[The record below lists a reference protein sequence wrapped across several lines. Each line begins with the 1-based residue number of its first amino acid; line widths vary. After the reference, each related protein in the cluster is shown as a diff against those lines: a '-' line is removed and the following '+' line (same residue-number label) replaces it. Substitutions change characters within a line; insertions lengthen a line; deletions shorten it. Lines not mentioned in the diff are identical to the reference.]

1 MSHPNPVLERLR
13 ASSVRLG
20 EVRFAAVGGPLEA
33 AWQQAVEELARCIV
47 PLGGGHRDGAGAGV
61 PVLNEG
67 GVYLGSWMESTATIN
82 AEVLDRFDPAVTRA
96 THLQFAAHQRAD
108 GLLPY
113 KLTAEGAG
121 YAQIQMVTP
130 FARSVWHHYL
140 VDGRDREYLTTM
152 YDALARHDA
161 WLAEHRDTR
170 GTGGVEAFCTFD
182 TGHDRSPRFWGVPDQ
197 TPGGDAA
204 AFDPESGVLPFL
216 APDLTANVACQ
227 RAYLALIAEELGDD
241 PGPWRAKAGASLAAL
256 EACFDETDGCW
267 YDVDAAGRHVRV
279 QSDVLLRVL
288 ASEVVGSDF
297 FAASLERYLL
307 NSRKFFSA
315 YPFTSLALDDPRFDH
330 DFRANSWG
338 GPVNFLTLIRAPH
351 AFEHY
356 GHVAELAFSLMPVVA
371 AVARM
376 GRFPQVMSPW
386 TGEPG
391 YTEQYSPAI
400 LWLLDTVER
409 LFGILPRPDGELWF
423 SGLVPRRVDHH
434 DVADELAYERTVD
447 GVRFELVNTRA
458 EAVAYRHGEE
468 FLRMPHGLRAIADR
482 TGQVTALVGMTAR
495 PVTGSVRLAGEEFT
509 VEIAGNERVELDGTR
524 VVRRAGPGVV
534 LPRT

>member
-1 MSHPNPVLERLR
+1 MTPTAAVLERLR
-13 ASSVRLG
+13 ASSMRLG
-20 EVRFAAVGGPLEA
+20 DVRFAALGGPLEA
-33 AWQQAVEELARCIV
+33 AWRQAVDELGRCIL
-47 PLGGGHRDGAGAGV
+47 PLVGDTSAP

-67 GVYLGSWMESTATIN
+67 GVYLGSWLESTATIN
-82 AEVLDRFDPAVTRA
+82 AEVLDRFEPDVTRD
-96 THLQFAAHQRAD
+96 THLAFAANQRDD

-113 KLTAEGAG
+113 KLTADGPG

-140 VDGRDREYLTTM
+140 AAGRDRDYLATM
-152 YDALARHDA
+152 YRALARHDD
-161 WLAEHRDTR
+161 WLAAHRDTR

-197 TPGGDAA
+197 TPRGDAA

-227 RAYLALIAEELGDD
+227 RASLARIAEELGED
-241 PGPWRAKAGASLAAL
+241 PAPWRAKAAASLAAL
-256 EACFDETDGCW
+256 EACFDEHDGCW

-279 QSDVLLRVL
+279 QSDVLIRVL
-288 ASEVVGSDF
+288 ACEVGDAEF

-351 AFEHY
+351 AFEHH

-423 SGLVPRRVDHH
+423 TGLMPRRVDHH
-434 DVADELAYERTVD
+434 DVADLLAYERTVD
-447 GVRFELVNTRA
+447 GVRFELVNTA
-458 EAVAYRHGEE
+458 TEAIAFRDGEE
-468 FLRMPHGLRAIADR
+468 FLRMPHGLRAITDR
-482 TGQVTALVGMTAR
+482 TGRLTALVGMTAR
-495 PVTGSVRLAGEEFT
+495 PVAGTVRMAGGGLD
-509 VEIAGNERVELDGTR
+509 VEVAGNERVELDGLR
-524 VVRRAGPGVV
+524 LAGRSGPGVV
-534 LPRT
+534 LPRA

>member
-1 MSHPNPVLERLR
+1 MSHPTPVLERLR

-20 EVRFAAVGGPLEA
+20 EVRFAALGGPLET
-33 AWQQAVEELARCIV
+33 AWQQAVEELARCIL
-47 PLGGGHRDGAGAGV
+47 PLGDGGDGAGDGGV

-67 GVYLGSWMESTATIN
+67 GVYLGSWLESTATIN
-82 AEVLDRFDPAVTRA
+82 AEVLDRFDPRVTRD

-113 KLTAEGAG
+113 KLTADGAG

-130 FARSVWHHYL
+130 FARSVWHHYRI
-140 VDGRDREYLTTM
+140 DGRDRDYLATM
-152 YDALARHDA
+152 YDALSRHDA
-161 WLAEHRDTR
+161 WLADHRDTR

-241 PGPWRAKAGASLAAL
+241 PVPWRSKAAASLAAL
-256 EACFDETDGCW
+256 EACFDEADGCW

-288 ASEVVGSDF
+288 ASEVVGSGF

-409 LFGILPRPDGELWF
+409 LFGILPTPDGELWF
-423 SGLVPRRVDHH
+423 SGLVPRQVDHH

-447 GVRFELVNTRA
+447 EVRFELVNTRT
-458 EAVAYRHGEE
+458 EAVAYRDGRE
-468 FLRMPHGLRAIADR
+468 FLRMPHGLRAITDR
-482 TGQVTALVGMTAR
+482 TGHVAALVGMTAR
-495 PVTGSVRLAGEEFT
+495 PVTGPVRLAGEEFT
-509 VEIAGNERVELDGTR
+509 VEIAGNERVELDGSR
-524 VVRRAGPGVV
+524 VVRRSGPGVV

>member
-1 MSHPNPVLERLR
+1 
-13 ASSVRLG
+13 
-20 EVRFAAVGGPLEA
+20 
-33 AWQQAVEELARCIV
+33 
-47 PLGGGHRDGAGAGV
+47 
-61 PVLNEG
+61 
-67 GVYLGSWMESTATIN
+67 
-82 AEVLDRFDPAVTRA
+82 
-96 THLQFAAHQRAD
+96 
-108 GLLPY
+108 
-113 KLTAEGAG
+113 
-121 YAQIQMVTP
+121 
-130 FARSVWHHYL
+130 
-140 VDGRDREYLTTM
+140 
-152 YDALARHDA
+152 
-161 WLAEHRDTR
+161 
-170 GTGGVEAFCTFD
+170 
-182 TGHDRSPRFWGVPDQ
+182 
-197 TPGGDAA
+197 
-204 AFDPESGVLPFL
+204 
-216 APDLTANVACQ
+216 
-227 RAYLALIAEELGDD
+227 
-241 PGPWRAKAGASLAAL
+241 
-256 EACFDETDGCW
+256 
-267 YDVDAAGRHVRV
+267 VRV

-297 FAASLERYLL
+297 FATSLERYLL

>member
-1 MSHPNPVLERLR
+1 MSQSPSVRERLR

-20 EVRFAAVGGPLEA
+20 DVRFAAVGGPLEA
-33 AWQQAVEELARCIV
+33 AWRQAVAELARCIV
-47 PLGGGHRDGAGAGV
+47 PLDDDT

-67 GVYLGSWMESTATIN
+67 GVYAGSWMESTATIN
-82 AEVLDRFDPAVTRA
+82 AEVLDRFDPDVTRD
-96 THLQFAAHQRAD
+96 THLRFAANQRDD
-108 GLLPY
+108 GLMPY
-113 KLTAEGAG
+113 KLTADGPG

-140 VDGRDREYLTTM
+140 AAGHDRDYLATM
-152 YDALARHDA
+152 YQALARHDA
-161 WLAEHRDTR
+161 WLAAHRDTR

-197 TPGGDAA
+197 TPRGDAA

-227 RAYLALIAEELGDD
+227 RTYLARIAEELGDD
-241 PGPWRAKAGASLAAL
+241 PAPWHAKAASSRAAL
-256 EACFDETDGCW
+256 EACFDEVDGCW
-267 YDVDAAGRHVRV
+267 YDVDSAGRHVRV

-288 ASEVVGSDF
+288 ACEIVGSEF

-307 NSRKFFSA
+307 NTRKFFSA

-356 GHVAELAFSLMPVVA
+356 GHVAELAFALMPVLA

-409 LFGILPRPDGELWF
+409 LFGILPRSDDELWF
-423 SGLVPRRVDHH
+423 TGLVPRRVDHH
-434 DVADELAYERTVD
+434 EVADEVAYERVV
-447 GVRFELVNTRA
+447 GGIRYELVNSRT
-458 EAVAYRHGEE
+458 EAVAFRDGHQW
-468 FLRMPHGLRAIADR
+468 LRMPHGLRAITDR
-482 TGQVTALVGMTAR
+482 AGRLKALVGMTAR
-495 PVTGSVRLAGEEFT
+495 PVAGSLRIDDEQLDL
-509 VEIAGNERVELDGTR
+509 EIAGNERVDLDGLRIIGRTR
-524 VVRRAGPGVV
+524 TDVV
-534 LPRT
+534 LPRS